1 MFTLRMNLTLT
12 NNVDEYVE
20 SCVSMDHSQGVIAQ
34 KKKKKKGRQTRRIA
48 AHPDQVLEIR
58 PFIYLGTFKK
68 KHILYQIILEVLKM
82 RLN

>member
-20 SCVSMDHSQGVIAQ
+20 SCVSMDHGQGVIA
-34 KKKKKKGRQTRRIA
+34 KKKKKGRQTRRIA

-82 RLN
+82 R